1 MLTVRD
7 LSVYYGPVR
16 GVERADLDLPDGGA
30 VCLLGPNGA
39 GKSSTLRAISGL
51 VSYRGRVEFDGQPLD
66 KLTPDAIARRGLI
79 HVPEG
84 RRVFPGLSVHENLQ
98 VGMSANTSGR
108 RGHSLDDVYQLF
120 PTLARLRGRG
130 GWALSGGEQQM
141 VAIGRGLMGGPRL
154 LVLDEPSLG
163 LSPMVTREVF
173 DALRGIARDLTI
185 LIVEQNTAQ
194 ALGLCGYAYVMSGG
208 RIVMSGTAAEMGER
222 ENLLKSFLGRK
233 E

>member
-1 MLTVRD
+1 MLTVRN

-16 GVERADLDLPDGGA
+16 GVEQVDLDLPDGGA

-51 VSYRGRVEFDGQPLD
+51 VPYRGRIEFDGQALD
-66 KLTPDAIARRGLI
+66 RLTPDAIARRGLI

-98 VGMSANTSGR
+98 VGMSANVSGR
-108 RGHSLDDVYQLF
+108 PGHSMDDVYQLF
-120 PTLARLRGRG
+120 PTLARLRKRG

-141 VAIGRGLMGGPRL
+141 VAIGRGLMGAPRL

-163 LSPMVTREVF
+163 LSPLVTGEVF
-173 DALRGIARDLTI
+173 DALREIARNLTI
-185 LIVEQNTAQ
+185 LIVEQNTAR
-194 ALGLCGYAYVMSGG
+194 ALALCAFAYVMSGG
-208 RIVMSGTAAEMGER
+208 RIVLSGTSAEIGER
-222 ENLLKSFLGRK
+222 ESLLKSFLGRK